1 MIETN
6 EFFRYY
12 IVVMFDIVFNINSR
26 MYDNRMYINHSM
38 TNEVLN
44 DIRQWKLKW
53 K

>member
-12 IVVMFDIVFNINSR
+12 IVIMFDVVFRINIR
-26 MYDNRMYINHSM
+26 LYDNRMYISHSI

-44 DIRQWKLKW
+44 DIRQWKLERK
-53 K
+53 

>member
-12 IVVMFDIVFNINSR
+12 IVIMFDIMFGINIR
-26 MYDNRMYINHSM
+26 LYDNRMYISHSM
-38 TNEVLN
+38 TNGVLN
-44 DIRQWKLKW
+44 DIRQWKLKR